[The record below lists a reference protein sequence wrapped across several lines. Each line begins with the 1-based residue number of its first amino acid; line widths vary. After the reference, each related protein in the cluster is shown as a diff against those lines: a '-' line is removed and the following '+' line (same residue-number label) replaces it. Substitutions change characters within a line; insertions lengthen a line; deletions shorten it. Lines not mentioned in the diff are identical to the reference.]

1 MTTSN
6 GAYVHPIVLWVRL
19 RKGHY
24 VGQSQTR
31 IESSDQS
38 QVKEKVQ
45 DLAGKAG
52 DQVQQVADQAQ
63 SQVKSQVDQRSTQ
76 VGEQIGSTAGD
87 LRSVAEELRNR
98 DKQQP
103 AKLADQAADKA
114 DQIADYL
121 KRSDGQTILRDVE
134 DFGRKQPWAV
144 VAGGIAL
151 GFLASRFL
159 KSSSSKR
166 YSSGSSDY
174 RGLEYDGPARSSTVA
189 THVPPVDA
197 TPSTSGA
204 FTTGGVGSTSS
215 GAFPDA
221 VPGDRSE
228 EGIGAG
234 PGGTRLSAPPRPVE
248 ATTPPGGPSG
258 SDATAA
264 AAVTGT
270 KASGSVETASIPSGS
285 EPSGTSGSSDS

>member
-1 MTTSN
+1 M
-6 GAYVHPIVLWVRL
+6 
-19 RKGHY
+19 
-24 VGQSQTR
+24 
-31 IESSDQS
+31 ESGDQG

-52 DQVQQVADQAQ
+52 DQVQQAADQAQ
-63 SQVKSQVDQRSTQ
+63 NQVKSQVDQRSTQ
-76 VGEQIGSTAGD
+76 LGEQIESTAGD

-114 DQIADYL
+114 EEFAGYL

-144 VAGGIAL
+144 VAGGMAL

-166 YSSGSSDY
+166 YGSGSSDY
-174 RGLEYDGPARSSTVA
+174 RGLEYDGPARSSTGA
-189 THVPPVDA
+189 THVPPIDA
-197 TPSTSGA
+197 SPSTSGA
-204 FTTGGVGSTSS
+204 LTTGGMGSS
-215 GAFPDA
+215 GSAAFDDA

-228 EGIGAG
+228 ETIGAG

-248 ATTPPGGPSG
+248 ASTPPGGPSG

-285 EPSGTSGSSDS
+285 ESSGGSGSSGS